1 MGHKWYQNLKCI
13 DIVYWFGRIVCQST
27 FVPYFILDCVKILHL
42 YSAFIHYAPLLLT
55 THILTYLR
63 KHFYYIFKRF
73 NWKCYNKQNMSLISF
88 FKFQENTSC
97 YLCYCMLYHMLTLR
111 KIIVDL
117 CTRREEK
124 VNVFSG
130 NICVVVNQRK
140 GSYLLISKSYIFHHN
155 SIVSK
160 REKISR

>member
-1 MGHKWYQNLKCI
+1 MIPKFEMHRHSILIRSYRLSVHFRTIFYPWLCKNSTLIQ
-13 DIVYWFGRIVCQST
+13 RIHSLRAT
-27 FVPYFILDCVKILHL
+27 
-42 YSAFIHYAPLLLT
+42 LLLT

>member
-1 MGHKWYQNLKCI
+1 MIPKFEMHRHSILIRSYRLSVHFRTIFYPWLCKN
-13 DIVYWFGRIVCQST
+13 ST
-27 FVPYFILDCVKILHL
+27 FIQR
-42 YSAFIHYAPLLLT
+42 IHSQRATLLLT